1 MNVVDNIIRS
11 ESEKMTLRRYYRNLP
26 RPTSPKM
33 DFVGEIARK
42 CGVTLTTARNWAVYG
57 FRPKDPKHLEVL
69 SEITGIPVKDLFED

>member
-42 CGVTLTTARNWAVYG
+42 CGVTLTTARNWAVY
-57 FRPKDPKHLEVL
+57 KDPKHLEVL